1 MRTERPAKRPLSPA
15 RRSRSA
21 GRPRFFDA
29 DELREVW
36 LHVEE
41 CKART
46 GLSAN
51 KVCHGGPLAWFNV
64 GRGGPKRV
72 HCSGGETLRRRY
84 QEACRLLRDE
94 REEHEALVL
103 ALARAGA
110 GTPAADRQPPTAAW
124 WQDELR
130 RRLAWNG

>member
-1 MRTERPAKRPLSPA
+1 MRTERLSKRPPPPA
-15 RRSRSA
+15 RRARPA
-21 GRPRFFDA
+21 GRPRFFDV

-51 KVCHGGPLAWFNV
+51 KVCGGAPLTWFNL

-72 HCSGGETLRRRY
+72 RRSGGKTLRRRY
-84 QEACRLLRDE
+84 QEASRLLRDE
-94 REEHEALVL
+94 RDEHEALVL

-130 RRLAWNG
+130 RRLAWNN